1 MADSIWMRRCA
12 ELARMAAAAGNTPV
26 GCVVVLAGVV
36 VAEAAEAVPKGDRPF
51 AHAEILAVEA
61 SLRVLGPGPLT
72 AATLYSTAEPCVLCG
87 FAIREA
93 RIGRVVIGRASG
105 EIGSVRSKFPVLAAD
120 SVARWGPAPE
130 IVWWVEA

>member
-1 MADSIWMRRCA
+1 M
-12 ELARMAAAAGNTPV
+12 
-26 GCVVVLAGVV
+26 
-36 VAEAAEAVPKGDRPF
+36 
-51 AHAEILAVEA
+51 
-61 SLRVLGPGPLT
+61 
-72 AATLYSTAEPCVLCG
+72 LCG

-120 SVARWGPAPE
+120 WVARWGSAPE